1 MCSVLSDSIETAESI
16 KQRVGSYEIVV
27 TLRST
32 CEEVIQVMTFQA
44 SNPPVATSSLQLVGR
59 AVALLDYA
67 PSLSV
72 AN

>member
-1 MCSVLSDSIETAESI
+1 MFCVVSVKKAGSVR
-16 KQRVGSYEIVV
+16 QWFGSYEIGM
-27 TLRST
+27 TLWST

-44 SNPPVATSSLQLVGR
+44 SNPPVVTSSLQLVGR
-59 AVALLDYA
+59 VVALLDYA